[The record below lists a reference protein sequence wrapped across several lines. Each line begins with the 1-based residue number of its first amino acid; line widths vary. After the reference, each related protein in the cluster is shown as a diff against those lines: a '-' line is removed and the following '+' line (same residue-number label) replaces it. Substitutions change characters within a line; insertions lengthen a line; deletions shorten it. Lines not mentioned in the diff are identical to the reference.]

1 MATSADLQNMQNHL
15 KLVRHAHN
23 CFKREQLTINTN
35 DKNVC
40 TESDCRTMR
49 DVLRHM
55 TQCYDLDN
63 CPCEFYYKSIEIK
76 EHSFVF
82 LFSSQL
88 SSISFRNSSLDKLY
102 NTQLFDL

>member
-1 MATSADLQNMQNHL
+1 MSTRIDEQNMQNYL
-15 KLVRHAHN
+15 KLVMHGHN
-23 CFKREQLTINTN
+23 CFKREQQAINTN

-40 TESDCRTMR
+40 TVPHCGTMR
-49 DVLRHM
+49 NVLGHM

-63 CPCEFYYKSIEIK
+63 CTCEFYYKSIEIK

-88 SSISFRNSSLDKLY
+88 SSISFRNSSLEKLY